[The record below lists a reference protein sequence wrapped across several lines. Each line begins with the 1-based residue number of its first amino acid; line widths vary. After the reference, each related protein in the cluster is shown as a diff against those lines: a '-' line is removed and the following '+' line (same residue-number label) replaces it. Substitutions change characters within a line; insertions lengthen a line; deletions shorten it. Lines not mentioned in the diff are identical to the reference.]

1 MNKNVVF
8 FDSEIVKRAM
18 DSARRRALSKFGA
31 YVRTR
36 AKSSIR
42 KRKRV
47 SSPGDPP
54 SSHTGRLKKSIFF
67 SYDQKNGSVVVGPL
81 RYGKNAA
88 SVLEHG
94 GTSNGKL
101 YRARPYMKPAFDKEL
116 PNAPKLFKDSI
127 K

>member
-1 MNKNVVF
+1 MNQNVVF

-36 AKSSIR
+36 TKSSIR
-42 KRKRV
+42 KRKRI
-47 SSPGDPP
+47 SYPGEPP

-67 SYDQKNGSVVVGPL
+67 NYDQKNESVVVGPL

-88 SVLEHG
+88 STLEHG
-94 GTSNGKL
+94 GTSDGKL
-101 YRARPYMKPAFDKEL
+101 YRARPYMIPAFDKEL

>member
-18 DSARRRALSKFGA
+18 DAATRRALSKFGA
-31 YVRTR
+31 FVRTR
-36 AKSSIR
+36 AKTSIR
-42 KRKRV
+42 KRKAISAPARRRAPTRASCASR
-47 SSPGDPP
+47 SSFR
-54 SSHTGRLKKSIFF
+54 TTNRQVGRRRT
-67 SYDQKNGSVVVGPL
+67 L

-88 SVLEHG
+88 STLEHG
-94 GTSNGKL
+94 GTSDGKL
-101 YRARPYMKPAFDKEL
+101 YRARPYMIPAFDKEL

>member
-8 FDSEIVKRAM
+8 FNSEIVKRAM

-42 KRKRV
+42 KRKRI
-47 SSPGDPP
+47 SHPGDPP

-81 RYGKNAA
+81 RFGKNAA

-116 PNAPKLFKDSI
+116 PNAPNLFKDTI